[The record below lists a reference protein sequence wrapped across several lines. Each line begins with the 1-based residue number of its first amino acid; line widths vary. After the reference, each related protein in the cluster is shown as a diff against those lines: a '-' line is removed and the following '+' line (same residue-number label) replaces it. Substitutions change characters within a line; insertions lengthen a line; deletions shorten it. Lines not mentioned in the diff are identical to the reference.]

1 MSYNVIL
8 IVPSKSFHV
17 PISFARMEF
26 KTAVASLGWTE
37 LLGLTGYP
45 RGGLSY
51 TLHHAILLGITA
63 HKVPL

>member
-26 KTAVASLGWTE
+26 KTAVASLEWTE

-45 RGGLSY
+45 RGG
-51 TLHHAILLGITA
+51 G
-63 HKVPL
+63 